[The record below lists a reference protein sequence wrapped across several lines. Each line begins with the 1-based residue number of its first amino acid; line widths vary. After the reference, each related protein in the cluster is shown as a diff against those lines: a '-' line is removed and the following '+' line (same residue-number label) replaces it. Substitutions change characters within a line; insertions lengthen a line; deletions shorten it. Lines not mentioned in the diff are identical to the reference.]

1 MRQTVNKMTV
11 NTTTVNTTKASQ
23 ARRRSML
30 PVVALVVGLAVTVVG
45 LAQGGATPM
54 NPADV
59 QWGPAPGFMPAGAEI
74 AVLDG
79 DPAAAAQLTLRLR
92 FPAGYEFPAHWHP
105 TQENVTVISGTFY
118 AGMGDTLD
126 KASGIALEP
135 GGYVALPAEMN
146 HFAWTE
152 EETVVQ
158 VDMIGPFEITYVN
171 AEDDPRN
178 Q

>member
-1 MRQTVNKMTV
+1 MRRIVNG
-11 NTTTVNTTKASQ
+11 TKESPAQS
-23 ARRRSML
+23 RWM
-30 PVVALVVGLAVTVVG
+30 VFIALVAGLAIVMG
-45 LAQGGATPM
+45 ALAQPL
-54 NPADV
+54 NNADI
-59 QWGPAPGFMPAGAEI
+59 QWAPAPDFMPAGAEI

-92 FPAGYEFPAHWHP
+92 FPAGYEFPAHSHP

-118 AGMGDTLD
+118 AGMGDALD
-126 KASGIALEP
+126 KAGGMALEP
-135 GGYVALPAEMN
+135 GGYVALAAGMN

-158 VDMIGPFEITYVN
+158 VDMIGPFEITYVDPG
-171 AEDDPRN
+171 DDPRN